1 MAASTTRA
9 KPTKRATGRKAIAKA
24 PLSNARLLKLAKKNR
39 PPQKW
44 YDEDVNPFEPKR

>member
-1 MAASTTRA
+1 MATSTTRA
-9 KPTKRATGRKAIAKA
+9 KPTKRASVRKRAAKA
-24 PLSNARLLKLAKKNR
+24 PLSNAQLLKLAKKSR